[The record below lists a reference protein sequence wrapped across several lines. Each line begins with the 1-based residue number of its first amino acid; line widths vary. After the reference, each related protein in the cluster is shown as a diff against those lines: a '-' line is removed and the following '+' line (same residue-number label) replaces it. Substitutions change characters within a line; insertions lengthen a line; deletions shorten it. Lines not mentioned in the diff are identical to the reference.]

1 MIHHRLAHHPT
12 LVDQWHLQLSTL
24 LLFIVV
30 DRKLNL
36 DGPVGGKKGDFM
48 YDSSEPCCFITQ
60 ERIRTVDS
68 LTNTRSTMADE

>member
-36 DGPVGGKKGDFM
+36 DGPVGGKKETSCTIPASHVALSPKSGFEQ
-48 YDSSEPCCFITQ
+48 SIP
-60 ERIRTVDS
+60 
-68 LTNTRSTMADE
+68 